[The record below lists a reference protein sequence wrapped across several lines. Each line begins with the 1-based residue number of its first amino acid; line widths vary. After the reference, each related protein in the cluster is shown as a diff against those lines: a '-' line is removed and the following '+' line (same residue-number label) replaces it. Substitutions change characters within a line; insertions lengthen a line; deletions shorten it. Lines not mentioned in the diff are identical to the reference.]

1 MERIKVLTNHLSI
14 SDKRELINESTAST
28 REPPR
33 FSNNPD
39 DIVVVSA
46 LRTPI
51 GKSRRG
57 VFKDTHG
64 DDLLSAAFTGVLNS
78 VNIRPDEIGDICV
91 GNVND
96 AKSSVTARFAQFF
109 SGIPYTVPASSVN
122 RQCGSGLQAFMNIAG
137 GIKNKTYPI
146 GLAGGVEMMTKQ
158 PMGSKGF
165 EDLNSKIMDFEDAKN
180 CLIPMGITSE
190 NVAERYGITREQQDR
205 FSMASH
211 QKAAR
216 ATKEGHFKAE
226 IIPVTVQVTDKNGE
240 EKTITVRED
249 EGIRANTTMEVLAK
263 LKPAF
268 KQGGSTTAGN
278 SSQTSD
284 GAAAVLVASRAE
296 AERRR
301 LPILGTLRSLA
312 VTGVPPD
319 VMGIGPAAAIPEALK
334 MAGLTIDDID
344 IFEINEAFAS
354 QAVYCVD
361 KLGIPHE
368 KVNPKGGAIAFGH
381 PLGATGARMIATLLH
396 EMKRRGKRSL
406 GVVSMCMGTGM
417 GAAAV
422 FEYNP

>member
-1 MERIKVLTNHLSI
+1 MERLGVIAQHLYSGIIK
-14 SDKRELINESTAST
+14 SDICKQEVSGSL
-28 REPPR
+28 PR
-33 FSNNPD
+33 FTFSPED
-39 DIVVVSA
+39 VVVVAA

-51 GKSRRG
+51 GKSRKG

-64 DDLLSAAFTGVLNS
+64 DDLLSAAFTGVLKS
-78 VNIRPDEIGDICV
+78 VNFPANELGDICI

-96 AKSSVTARFAQFF
+96 SKASVTARFAQFY
-109 SGIPYTVPASSVN
+109 SGIPYTVPVSSVN

-137 GIKNKTYPI
+137 GIKNKAYPV
-146 GLAGGVEMMTKQ
+146 GMAGGVEMMSRDE
-158 PMGSKGF
+158 MGKGF
-165 EDLNSKIMDFEDAKN
+165 GDLNPKVMDFEDAKN
-180 CLIPMGITSE
+180 SLIPMG
-190 NVAERYGITREQQDR
+190 
-205 FSMASH
+205 
-211 QKAAR
+211 AAA
-216 ATKEGHFKAE
+216 ATKNGLFKEE
-226 IIPVTVQVTDKNGE
+226 IIAVTAQVEGSNGDKT
-240 EKTITVRED
+240 TITVTED
-249 EGIRANTTMEVLAK
+249 EGIRGNTTMEVLSK

-296 AERRR
+296 AHKRG
-301 LPILGTLRSLA
+301 LPILGTLRAFA

-319 VMGIGPAAAIPEALK
+319 EMGVGPAAAIPVALK
-334 MAGLTIDDID
+334 MAGLTIADVD

-354 QAVYCVD
+354 QAVYCVQ
-361 KLGIPHE
+361 KLGIPAD

-396 EMKRRGKRSL
+396 ELKRRGKRSF

-422 FEYNP
+422 FEHNP

>member
-1 MERIKVLTNHLSI
+1 MERISVLAKHLSV
-14 SDKRELINESTAST
+14 SDRNGVTPEATGST

-33 FSNNPD
+33 FPNKPD
-39 DIVVVSA
+39 DIVVVA
-46 LRTPI
+46 AVRTPI

-57 VFKDTHG
+57 FFKDTHG
-64 DDLLSAAFTGVLNS
+64 DDLLSAAFNGILKS
-78 VNIRPDEIGDICV
+78 VNIKPDEIGDICV

-96 AKSSVTARFAQFF
+96 NKASVGTRFAQFY
-109 SGIPYTVPASSVN
+109 SGIPYTVPVSSVN

-137 GIKNKTYPI
+137 GIKNKSYPI
-146 GLAGGVEMMTKQ
+146 GLAGGVEMMTKDQ
-158 PMGSKGF
+158 IGKGF
-165 EDLNSKIMDFEDAKN
+165 EELNSKVMDYEDAKN

-190 NVAERYGITREQQDR
+190 NVAERYGITREQQDK
-205 FSMASH
+205 FSMSSH

-226 IIPVTVQVTDKNGE
+226 IIPVTVNVTDKNGE
-240 EKTITVRED
+240 EKTITVTQD
-249 EGIRANTTMEVLAK
+249 EGIRPNTTMEALKK

-284 GAAAVLVASRAE
+284 GAAAVLVANRAE
-296 AERRR
+296 AEKRG
-301 LPILGTLRSLA
+301 LPILGTLRAFA

-334 MAGLTIDDID
+334 MAGLTIDDVD
-344 IFEINEAFAS
+344 IYEINEAFAS

-381 PLGATGARMIATLLH
+381 PLGATGARMIATLVH
-396 EMKRRGKRSL
+396 EQKRRGKRSL

-417 GAAAV
+417 GAAAI
-422 FEYNP
+422 FEYQP